1 MGLVLRR
8 PQGVPILATPRPAG
22 SRLRNSP
29 LVIATTSLEE
39 SLQDKL
45 LAPVSEKLPWPTNQ
59 IMISE

>member
-8 PQGVPILATPRPAG
+8 PQGVPILATPHPAG
-22 SRLRNSP
+22 SRLGNSP
-29 LVIATTSLEE
+29 LVIVTTSVEE

-59 IMISE
+59 IMMRE